1 MEYGAVRTNFD
12 YMATF
17 GRLSV
22 LENAP
27 LTSHEPENDADS
39 FIYIWDTDPTVLGLS
54 SRSFESQPVR
64 RLAKTT

>member
-39 FIYIWDTDPTVLGLS
+39 FIYIYGIQILLFWG
-54 SRSFESQPVR
+54 
-64 RLAKTT
+64 

>member
-39 FIYIWDTDPTVLGLS
+39 FIYIYMGY
-54 SRSFESQPVR
+54 RSYCFGVK
-64 RLAKTT
+64 L